1 MSIENM
7 HPPLEGVIPAL
18 LTAFDEREEIRFDLQ
33 RDLVRKLLS
42 DGVQGLFVCGTSGEF
57 PFLSLEEREKLTD
70 LVAAEASGR
79 AAIIVHVGA
88 PRPRDAIRLAQ
99 HAARLGVSAVS
110 SIPPCYYHYR
120 SDSVLRY
127 LTEVAESTDLPFIY
141 YHIPERTGVSID
153 DRFVEKLLEVPNLRG
168 WKHSHADLAFLQR
181 IAAMAGP
188 DFRIF
193 CGSDELFLP
202 SLVAGACG
210 AIGSTYNFLAPL
222 FVPLWRAYRE
232 GSLAESQELQARA
245 GRILTALARYPGIAA
260 CKEAARVLGIDLGRP
275 RAPGDALSSVESAR
289 LRAELLAAGL
299 GAILEGGSPAGEK
312 E

>member
-1 MSIENM
+1 MQ
-7 HPPLEGVIPAL
+7 PPLEGVIPAL
-18 LTAFDEREEIRFDLQ
+18 LTAFDEREEIRFDVQ

-42 DGVQGLFVCGTSGEF
+42 EGVQGLFVCGTSGEF

-88 PRPRDAIRLAQ
+88 SRPRDAIRLAQ

-120 SDSVLRY
+120 PDAVLRY

-141 YHIPERTGVSID
+141 YHIPERTGFSID
-153 DRFVEKLLEVPNLRG
+153 DRFIEKLLEVPNLRG
-168 WKHSHADLAFLQR
+168 LKHSHADLGFLQR

-188 DFRIF
+188 DLRLF

-222 FVPLWRAYRE
+222 FVPLWRAFRA
-232 GSLAESQELQARA
+232 GKLKESQDLQTRVL
-245 GRILTALARYPGIAA
+245 RILTAMAPYPGIAA
-260 CKEAARVLGIDLGRP
+260 SKEAARVLGIDLGRP
-275 RAPGDALSSVESAR
+275 RAPGDALSPVESAR
-289 LRAELLAAGL
+289 LRAEVLAAGL
-299 GAILEGGSPAGEK
+299 GTLLVDGARERER